1 MRDLV
6 DLPSDAILTGF
17 WTREMGERL
26 GMERIL
32 RDGIWEDG
40 ELKIV
45 MQMRLSRER
54 WGKAGWAGK
63 L

>member
-1 MRDLV
+1 
-6 DLPSDAILTGF
+6 
-17 WTREMGERL
+17 MGERL